1 MTFATTRLV
10 GSRVMVK
17 GTDVFGTEGQTV
29 VDSTQW
35 DEVNATTEYDQATE
49 AFEAAVLE
57 FFAPITEA
65 AEELN
70 SKMKRPDDPA
80 SYVVLKEAVEGV
92 AAEPAQ
98 LVRLTKDSVILRLI
112 EQGDTDRLVW
122 VGDELEVTEA
132 SVRQAPAEEPTA

>member
-1 MTFATTRLV
+1 MTFTTTRLV
-10 GSRVMVK
+10 GARVMVK

-35 DEVNATTEYDQATE
+35 DEVNANTEFDQATE
-49 AFEAAVLE
+49 AFEAAVQE

-65 AEELN
+65 AEKLN
-70 SKMKRPDDPA
+70 SSMKRPDDPA

-92 AAEPAQ
+92 QAEPAQ
-98 LVRLTKDSVILRLI
+98 LVRLSKDSVVLRLI

-122 VGDELEVTEA
+122 VNDELEVTEA
-132 SVRQAPAEEPTA
+132 STRTAPAEEPVA